1 MAKFKNKK
9 GGICEVYSLDNINK
23 LNKDKNYTI
32 IDEKKTDIK
41 SKISILVNSPS
52 KEENSSKTD

>member
-23 LNKDKNYTI
+23 LRKDKNYTEI
-32 IDEKKTDIK
+32 SNKLEKDKPNT
-41 SKISILVNSPS
+41 SEQNNSSLVNQ
-52 KEENSSKTD
+52 NNN